1 MSDESPPGSRTSRW
15 VAFVL
20 TGVALTV
27 LLVVGGVVGK
37 RWLTRTARA
46 RANEVLKRA
55 AAYAD
60 VDYDDVDV
68 ELIPPAAH
76 IRALTIRPVASG
88 FTLRVGDVAVRRFTE
103 GALAPLVMDVSLRGV
118 TAELPPRAPTM
129 PWALSSVFDGPLV
142 GDVAIAYRYQT
153 ATNEVDLGHLEVA
166 LRDLGSLTLAANV
179 AGVSFEVPQVLPG
192 IDVTK
197 LDDPAAAAAML
208 ASLAAPVLRTLHET
222 ALARAEVRY
231 EDHGLLPRMVM
242 AAALQSQQ
250 TAIAAARRLS
260 DAVEDSL
267 DNAPGIDAAT
277 RAELRQFLARPGT

>member
-1 MSDESPPGSRTSRW
+1 MG
-15 VAFVL
+15 
-20 TGVALTV
+20 TV
-27 LLVVGGVVGK
+27 E
-37 RWLTRTARA
+37 RPRRSTRGR
-46 RANEVLKRA
+46 RRHRVPLPDCHQRG
-55 AAYAD
+55 
-60 VDYDDVDV
+60 
-68 ELIPPAAH
+68 
-76 IRALTIRPVASG
+76 RP
-88 FTLRVGDVAVRRFTE
+88 R
-103 GALAPLVMDVSLRGV
+103 
-118 TAELPPRAPTM
+118 
-129 PWALSSVFDGPLV
+129 
-142 GDVAIAYRYQT
+142 
-153 ATNEVDLGHLEVA
+153 HLEVA

-208 ASLAAPVLRTLHET
+208 ASLAAPVLKTLHET